1 MKIKVLVLL
10 MLFLPALYAQESKTV
25 TLSDCIN
32 IAVENNKLLKVS
44 KSKIYFA
51 GEKLNEV
58 QTSQLP
64 TLKFNGSAQRLS
76 EVDPF
81 KIGTMQISPSILNNY
96 SMRLTLSQPLFTGFR
111 LASNVEVSEYN
122 YRVVEKDYQK
132 DKNQLIMDTK
142 IAFFNYVKA
151 REVKKTIEKSIEQ
164 VAVRV
169 NDIKNLYENGLATYN
184 DLLKVKVQLSNFE
197 ILNLDATNNISNSM
211 YYLNTIM
218 GLPVS
223 TNLVVRD
230 SVRLFIFDI
239 PKLEDL
245 INQSRQ
251 NRSDIKSLE
260 FRIKSG
266 ESGIRSA
273 RSGWFPQLSFN
284 ANYLY
289 ANPNSRYFPA
299 QNAFKGSWDIGLTLT
314 YDLWNWRLT
323 TYQTRQAES
332 NVEQTKLTKEFLEST
347 VELEVNQNYST
358 YKSSVERL
366 RLTKETVEQ
375 AEENYRVTFE
385 KYKSGL
391 ILNLEVVDAE
401 TSLLLARINYYN
413 SMADYYISVARLE
426 KAIETNFKY

>member
-1 MKIKVLVLL
+1 MKIKILIL
-10 MLFLPALYAQESKTV
+10 MILFAASAIAQDGRLV
-25 TLSDCIN
+25 TLDDCIN
-32 IAVENNKLLKVS
+32 TAIENNKMLKAS
-44 KSKIYFA
+44 KSRIYFA
-51 GEKLNEV
+51 EQKLNEV
-58 QTSQLP
+58 QTAQLP

-76 EVDPF
+76 EVDAF
-81 KIGTMQISPSILNNY
+81 KIGNMQISPSILNNY

-111 LASNVEVSEYN
+111 LASNVEVNEYN
-122 YRVVEKDYQK
+122 YKATEKDYQK
-132 DKNQLIMDTK
+132 DKNQLVMDTK
-142 IAFFNYVKA
+142 IAFFNFVKA

-164 VAVRV
+164 VSVRV

-197 ILNLDATNNISNSM
+197 ILLLDATNNITNSM

-218 GLPVS
+218 GVPVS

-245 INQSRQ
+245 ITQSRQ
-251 NRSDIKSLE
+251 NRSDLKSLE

-266 ESGIRSA
+266 ESGIKSA

-289 ANPNSRYFPA
+289 ANPNTRYFPT

-314 YDLWNWRLT
+314 YDIWNWRLT

-332 NVEQTKLTKEFLEST
+332 NVEQTKLTKEYLEST

-426 KAIETNFKY
+426 KAIENNFKY

>member
-1 MKIKVLVLL
+1 MRIKVLVLL
-10 MLFLPALYAQESKTV
+10 MLFLPALHAQESKTV

-58 QTSQLP
+58 QTAQLP
-64 TLKFNGSAQRLS
+64 VLKFNGAAQRLS

-122 YRVVEKDYQK
+122 YKAVEKDYMK

-142 IAFFNYVKA
+142 IAFYNFVKA
-151 REVKKTIEKSIEQ
+151 REIRKTIEKSIEQ
-164 VAVRV
+164 VSVRV
-169 NDIKNLYENGLATYN
+169 KDINNMYENGLATYN
-184 DLLKVKVQLSNFE
+184 DLLKVKVQMSNFE
-197 ILNLDATNNISNSM
+197 ILLLDATNNISNSM
-211 YYLNTIM
+211 YFLNTTM
-218 GLPVS
+218 GIPVS

-230 SVRLFIFDI
+230 SVRLFIFEI

-245 INQSRQ
+245 ITQSRQ
-251 NRSDIKSLE
+251 NRSDLKSLE

-332 NVEQTKLTKEFLEST
+332 NVEQTKLTKEYLENT
-347 VELEVNQNYST
+347 VDLEVMQNYNT

-366 RLTKETVEQ
+366 RLTRETVEQ

-385 KYKSGL
+385 KYKAGL
-391 ILNLEVVDAE
+391 LLNLEVVDAE